1 MTLPLGRKASAA
13 FDVARA
19 ILAVMKARRIL
30 ARRPVGALV
39 TRDETLTPP
48 IDSLVEPER
57 PELPPSELSPSEL
70 PPSEWPRGERWGA
83 AVDRALRWLPGDS
96 ACLVRATALRDLL
109 ITDGARCAVVRI
121 GVRRGGAGFE
131 AHAWVE
137 LDGTPIAEDMAL
149 RGAFSSLEGVTLR

>member
-1 MTLPLGRKASAA
+1 MSRVLVRKFRAALDVVRAIRVVSHARRTVAVRPIGALISRDESLRVPPGISPDRQLILLPLAES
-13 FDVARA
+13 
-19 ILAVMKARRIL
+19 RR
-30 ARRPVGALV
+30 G
-39 TRDETLTPP
+39 D
-48 IDSLVEPER
+48 
-57 PELPPSELSPSEL
+57 
-70 PPSEWPRGERWGA
+70 RWGS

-109 ITDGARCAVVRI
+109 VADGARGAVVRI

-137 LDGTPIAEDMAL
+137 LDGTPIAEPVAL

>member
-1 MTLPLGRKASAA
+1 MSLRLVRKARAA
-13 FDVARA
+13 FDVGRA
-19 ILAVMKARRIL
+19 VLAVTNARRIV

-39 TRDETLTPP
+39 ARDPTLRPNSPDRPESELRALTPT
-48 IDSLVEPER
+48 
-57 PELPPSELSPSEL
+57 
-70 PPSEWPRGERWGA
+70 EWRRGERWGA

-109 ITDGARCAVVRI
+109 ITDGALGAVVRI
-121 GVRRGGAGFE
+121 GVRRGLAGFE

-149 RGAFSSLEGVTLR
+149 EGAFSSLEGVTLR